1 MPKQIIRVKIES
13 QKNRIIGGQG
23 NISHLQRQCCLHLGQ
38 VDHEGD
44 GGVGGDVRG
53 LHLECSVLQ
62 NLVNCV
68 AS

>member
-1 MPKQIIRVKIES
+1 MPKQIKNIKLES
-13 QKNRIIGGQG
+13 QTNRILVVRATIT
-23 NISHLQRQCCLHLGQ
+23 HLQRQSCLQLGQ